1 MKIEVGDEKEWV
13 GELEEG
19 IENREEIERVL
30 GKRGEREEN
39 RKGRKRKERIK
50 NTNQIIDTFS

>member
-30 GKRGEREEN
+30 GKRGERERN
-39 RKGRKRKERIK
+39 RKGRKRKEGIK